1 MRTDCVTF
9 SEDFFSPQGP
19 GFPVCQ
25 TEVGGDGLEGA
36 KYQRSGEPQI
46 SQAKAPLSL
55 GVSLRVMNGKG
66 PAVQRIK
73 CLATGQRI
81 GSAGVTEQYCKG
93 KPGLALSFIAWLS
106 VSVGTGQNPQWA
118 LINGTSSTG
127 LWKESRILQ
136 VYNWQ
141 EARSCSQVK
150 KREGSKD
157 SVPS

>member
-1 MRTDCVTF
+1 M
-9 SEDFFSPQGP
+9 
-19 GFPVCQ
+19 
-25 TEVGGDGLEGA
+25 GGDGLQDA

-81 GSAGVTEQYCKG
+81 GSAGVTGQYCNG